1 MPSTDPPGNPTA
13 APSTGAITAAA
24 ALAAGH
30 PLVSFVCASRNDEYA
45 PQLAKRHRLSLC
57 TLLEQ
62 LDAYAIP
69 AEYIV
74 VEWNPPPH
82 RPSLMDLLTPL
93 PDSRMCSVRVI
104 TVPAEYHQHCLH
116 WEQTAMHQA
125 KALNVGFRRARGL
138 FVNAI
143 AVDAVYTD
151 AVLENM
157 RTLCLNRVYRVGRYD
172 VDPAVLQPTF
182 ADRQALLD
190 ALQQHVVAHYPQKTY
205 WAPIRSLYI
214 HSSGDFMPAARERV
228 QAVHGLEERYTFYL
242 DNDSLLLHG
251 LVNAGLEEQVWP
263 SPCRVYKITHNAI
276 TVKRFAPHGARQWA
290 RQWAA
295 RQWARQWEVRQW
307 ARQRVVRG
315 LSAVLAGLSR
325 MPQQLWQVNTVRVIA
340 RRMPW
345 MARSVSW
352 LLQWMARS
360 VSWLRHR
367 LRRLYTISKR
377 PFPPLPRTHARTG
390 VVLPAFEHH
399 VIDRVRTWEAG
410 APVQI
415 NGPDWGLGQVELAEV
430 RCCTAQWENADAAPP
445 ATEKPGR

>member
-1 MPSTDPPGNPTA
+1 MPSTDSPGNPTA

-24 ALAAGH
+24 ALAAGR
-30 PLVSFVCASRNDEYA
+30 PLVSFVCASRNDAYA

-57 TLLEQ
+57 TLFKQ

-82 RPSLMDLLTPL
+82 RPPLMDLLAPL

-172 VDPAVLQPTF
+172 VDPAVLQSTF

-190 ALQQHVVAHYPQKTY
+190 ALQQHVVAHYPQQKY
-205 WAPIRSLYI
+205 WAPIRNLYI

-276 TVKRFAPHGARQWA
+276 TVKRFTSHGARQWA
-290 RQWAA
+290 RKW
-295 RQWARQWEVRQW
+295 
-307 ARQRVVRG
+307 VVRG

-325 MPQQLWQVNTVRVIA
+325 VLQQLWQVNAVRVIA

-345 MARSVSW
+345 VARPVSW
-352 LLQWMARS
+352 LL
-360 VSWLRHR
+360 HR
-367 LRRLYTISKR
+367 LYAIFERLFS
-377 PFPPLPRTHARTG
+377 PLPRTHAQTG